1 MSTYLCKVV
10 DTQGKRLSFRRE
22 AAHEASVLRDLN
34 HEGYFILSVVPAS
47 SGSDIRV
54 PKLKP
59 ALVLELTQILATL
72 MANGLKLKEALSISQ
87 RLGGKTV
94 TPLLNHLEA
103 QIGKGDSLF
112 DALSGWK
119 SGFSPLYLGL
129 VRIGEKTGDLATIF
143 QRLSEYLVSRQTIR
157 DKSVNSIVYPIFV
170 LSVAVIG
177 IILLATLVLPGLT
190 GMIGSLNPQAAALYQ
205 RNVLGFQLGAL
216 VFVILIASLAVVVG
230 VSLRLRSRNREWAR
244 RTDAFLLRL
253 PLLKTFFQYSFGLNF
268 SFAMET
274 LLTSGY
280 SLEDALEES
289 SWVVGNLHYR
299 DAMIRARDSVVKG
312 IVLSEALRQEKTFPQ
327 VLIGWMA
334 IGEGAHDLVKSFAQ
348 VRAYYQKETD
358 KLYARFMN
366 LAEPAL
372 IVLVGVILVTLILT
386 FVTPIFSMMGNLL

>member
-1 MSTYLCKVV
+1 MTYLCKVV
-10 DTQGKRLSFRRE
+10 DPQGKRQVFRRE
-22 AAHEASVLRDLN
+22 SAHESSILRDLN
-34 HEGYFILSVVPAS
+34 QEGYFILSVTVSSAS
-47 SGSDIRV
+47 TDVRIPR
-54 PKLKP
+54 LKP
-59 ALVLELTQILATL
+59 ALVLEFTQIMATL

-87 RLGGKTV
+87 RLGGKSV

-112 DALSGWK
+112 QALSGWK
-119 SGFSPLYLGL
+119 SGFTPLYLGL

-143 QRLSEYLVSRQTIR
+143 QRLSDYLVSRQTIR
-157 DKSVNSIVYPIFV
+157 DKSVNSMVYPAFV

-177 IILLATLVLPGLT
+177 IVLLATLVLPGLT
-190 GMIGSLNPQAAALYQ
+190 GMIGSLNPQAAELYKS
-205 RNVLGFQLGAL
+205 NVVGFQLGAGFFVVIIIALAIL
-216 VFVILIASLAVVVG
+216 VI
-230 VSLRLRSRNREWAR
+230 VSLQLRTRNLDWAR
-244 RTDAFLLRL
+244 RTDAFLLAT

-289 SWVVGNLHYR
+289 SWVVGNLTYR
-299 DAMIRARDSVVKG
+299 EALIRARDSVVKG
-312 IVLSEALRQEKTFPQ
+312 VLLSDALRQEKVFPQ

-348 VRAYYQKETD
+348 VRTYFQKETD

-372 IVLVGVILVTLILT
+372 IVTVGVVLVTLILT